1 MIKNMKIF
9 IKALALV
16 FLITSCNSEVKR
28 DSYLIQGNAKGIYNG
43 IRVYLKTLDQNNRQV
58 DVDTAMVMNE
68 KFSFEGKVQGPE
80 MFYLYVN
87 SVTGN
92 LPLIIENS
100 EMTIDIDKDNLA
112 NSKVSGTKT
121 NEALN
126 AFSDKM
132 KVYNEKRRSLSLA
145 LREAAQV
152 NDNEKT
158 TALNN
163 ELSNLNL
170 EATNFPYEFIN
181 NNKDNYYSLILLES
195 MLKNRNADFQK
206 LIDTYQGLDA
216 SLKTS
221 AKGNEILAQIESV
234 KIILEAQKR
243 TEIGAIAPDFS
254 APTPEGKM
262 LGLNDI
268 KGKIT
273 LIDFWAAWCGPC
285 RRENPNIVKV
295 YEKYHDKGLEI
306 IGVSLDGNTR
316 QADPKAA
323 WVKAI
328 EDDKLTWHQVSN
340 LNYFNGPIAKMYNI
354 QSIPS
359 SFILDAEGKIIA
371 KNLRGP
377 ALEAKIAEL
386 LD

>member
-1 MIKNMKIF
+1 MKIF
-9 IKALALV
+9 IKTLALV

-100 EMTIDIDKDNLA
+100 EMIIDIDKDNLA

-132 KVYNEKRRSLSLA
+132 KVYNEKRRNLSLA

-195 MLKNRNADFQK
+195 ML
-206 LIDTYQGLDA
+206 
-216 SLKTS
+216 
-221 AKGNEILAQIESV
+221 
-234 KIILEAQKR
+234 
-243 TEIGAIAPDFS
+243 
-254 APTPEGKM
+254 
-262 LGLNDI
+262 
-268 KGKIT
+268 
-273 LIDFWAAWCGPC
+273 
-285 RRENPNIVKV
+285 NP
-295 YEKYHDKGLEI
+295 Y
-306 IGVSLDGNTR
+306 
-316 QADPKAA
+316 
-323 WVKAI
+323 
-328 EDDKLTWHQVSN
+328 
-340 LNYFNGPIAKMYNI
+340 
-354 QSIPS
+354 
-359 SFILDAEGKIIA
+359 
-371 KNLRGP
+371 
-377 ALEAKIAEL
+377 
-386 LD
+386 

>member
-1 MIKNMKIF
+1 MKII
-9 IKALALV
+9 IKFLV
-16 FLITSCNSEVKR
+16 IILLFTSCKPEAKTDGYVIN
-28 DSYLIQGNAKGIYNG
+28 GNAKGIYNG
-43 IRVYLKTLDQNNRQV
+43 IRVFLKTLDQSNKQI
-58 DVDTAMVMNE
+58 DIDTAIVMNE
-68 KFSFEGKVQGPE
+68 KFTFKGKVSGPE
-80 MFYLYVN
+80 MCFLYIN
-87 SVTGN
+87 SVNGN
-92 LPLIIENS
+92 LPVIIENS
-100 EMTIDIDKDNLA
+100 EINIDIDKDNLTA
-112 NSKVSGTKT
+112 SKVSGTNT

-126 AFSDKM
+126 TFSVKM
-132 KVYNEKRRSLSLA
+132 KELIEKRRNLNLS
-145 LREAAQV
+145 LREAAQA

-158 TALNN
+158 TALNT

-170 EATNFPYEFIN
+170 EATNFPFEFIN
-181 NNKDNYYSLILLES
+181 NNRDNYYSLILMES
-195 MLKNRNADFQK
+195 MLKNKNADFQK
-206 LIDTYQGLDA
+206 IINTYQNIDEN
-216 SLKTS
+216 LKTS
-221 AKGNEILAQIESV
+221 VKGNEISAQIESIQ
-234 KIILEAQKR
+234 KILEAQKR
-243 TEIGAIAPDFS
+243 TEIGEFAPDFS

-262 LGLNDI
+262 LSLKEV

-285 RRENPNIVKV
+285 RRENPNIVKA

-306 IGVSLDGNTR
+306 IGVSLDGNMR
-316 QADPKAA
+316 QTDPKAA

-359 SFILDAEGKIIA
+359 SFILDADGKIVA

-386 LD
+386 LN

>member
-1 MIKNMKIF
+1 
-9 IKALALV
+9 
-16 FLITSCNSEVKR
+16 
-28 DSYLIQGNAKGIYNG
+28 
-43 IRVYLKTLDQNNRQV
+43 
-58 DVDTAMVMNE
+58 
-68 KFSFEGKVQGPE
+68 
-80 MFYLYVN
+80 
-87 SVTGN
+87 
-92 LPLIIENS
+92 
-100 EMTIDIDKDNLA
+100 
-112 NSKVSGTKT
+112 
-121 NEALN
+121 
-126 AFSDKM
+126 
-132 KVYNEKRRSLSLA
+132 
-145 LREAAQV
+145 
-152 NDNEKT
+152 
-158 TALNN
+158 
-163 ELSNLNL
+163 
-170 EATNFPYEFIN
+170 
-181 NNKDNYYSLILLES
+181 
-195 MLKNRNADFQK
+195 MLKNKNADFQK
-206 LIDTYQGLDA
+206 IIDTYQGLDA

-221 AKGNEILAQIESV
+221 AKGNEILVQIESIQ
-234 KIILEAQKR
+234 KILEAQKR
-243 TEIGAIAPDFS
+243 TEIGAIAPEFS
-254 APTPEGKM
+254 APTPEGKI

-268 KGKIT
+268 KGKVT

-316 QADPKAA
+316 QTDPKAV
-323 WVKAI
+323 WIKAI

>member
-1 MIKNMKIF
+1 MKIF
-9 IKALALV
+9 IKTLALV

-68 KFSFEGKVQGPE
+68 KFSFEGKVLGPE

-132 KVYNEKRRSLSLA
+132 KAYNEKRRSLSLA
-145 LREAAQV
+145 LREAAQI

-170 EATNFPYEFIN
+170 EATSFPYEFIN
-181 NNKDNYYSLILLES
+181 NNKDNYYSLILL
-195 MLKNRNADFQK
+195 
-206 LIDTYQGLDA
+206 
-216 SLKTS
+216 
-221 AKGNEILAQIESV
+221 
-234 KIILEAQKR
+234 
-243 TEIGAIAPDFS
+243 
-254 APTPEGKM
+254 
-262 LGLNDI
+262 
-268 KGKIT
+268 
-273 LIDFWAAWCGPC
+273 
-285 RRENPNIVKV
+285 
-295 YEKYHDKGLEI
+295 
-306 IGVSLDGNTR
+306 
-316 QADPKAA
+316 
-323 WVKAI
+323 
-328 EDDKLTWHQVSN
+328 
-340 LNYFNGPIAKMYNI
+340 
-354 QSIPS
+354 
-359 SFILDAEGKIIA
+359 
-371 KNLRGP
+371 
-377 ALEAKIAEL
+377 
-386 LD
+386 